1 MADTTANLH
10 LPFILP
16 SQAQKH
22 VTHNEALVVLDRLV
36 QMIIEYEGSAP
47 PSLPLEGQRFS
58 VIGTPTG
65 AWSGRAGSIAIFED
79 GAWLFAAPANGYL
92 AWFKDAGA
100 IKVFSGSAWIRP
112 ALPDTLTPAMLG
124 IGTTPDANNRLA
136 VTSPATLLNNA
147 GAGHQLKINKAA
159 AGDTASLLFQTGW
172 SGRAEMGLAGNDQFS
187 IKVSAD
193 GASWNSGL
201 VIDGGGR
208 VSMPNRPL
216 ARAHRAAGTSTP
228 AAGAETGF
236 TTLALQQGGIT
247 LGTAAAG
254 GGNALTV
261 PVDGLYLICV
271 NLTATASSGYT
282 VNIRRNGSTTLMA
295 VRGPTAVPLTTHA
308 TGVFQLYAN
317 DRLTFLHAGTV
328 TLDEGVGKTELSIAR
343 L

>member
-1 MADTTANLH
+1 MADTTANLQ

-22 VTHNEALVVLDRLV
+22 VTHNEALVILDRLV
-36 QMIIEYEGSAP
+36 QLIIEYEGSTP
-47 PSLPLEGQRFS
+47 PSLPQEGQRFS
-58 VIGTPTG
+58 VAGTATG
-65 AWSGRAGSIAIFED
+65 AWSGRAGTIAIYQD
-79 GAWLFAAPANGYL
+79 GIWLFATPRHGYL
-92 AWFKDAGA
+92 AWFKDQGA
-100 IKVFSGSAWIRP
+100 IKVFSGSGWASP
-112 ALPDTLTPAMLG
+112 ALPDTLTPSMLG
-124 IGTTPDANNRLA
+124 IGATPDASNRLA

-187 IKVSAD
+187 VKVSAD
-193 GASWNSGL
+193 GSSWNTGL

-208 VSMPNRPL
+208 ISMPNRPL

-228 AAGAETGF
+228 AAGTETGF
-236 TTLALQQGGIT
+236 TTLALQQGGVT
-247 LGTAAAG
+247 LGTTAAG

-261 PVDGLYLICV
+261 PADGLYLISA
-271 NLTATASSGYT
+271 NLTASASSGYT
-282 VNIRRNGSTTLMA
+282 VEVRRNGSATLMA

-308 TGVFQLYAN
+308 SGVFQLYAG
-317 DRLTFLHAGTV
+317 DLLTFLHAGAV
-328 TLDEGVGKTELSIAR
+328 TLDEGAGKTELSILR